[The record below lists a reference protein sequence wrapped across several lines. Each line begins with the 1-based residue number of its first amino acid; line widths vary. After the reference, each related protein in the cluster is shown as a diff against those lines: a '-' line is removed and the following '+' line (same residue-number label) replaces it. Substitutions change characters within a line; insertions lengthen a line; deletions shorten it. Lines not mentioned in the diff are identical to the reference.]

1 MLDFASKISVPQHT
15 LFREL
20 AGEAVLLN
28 LESGTYFGL
37 DETGTSFWQV
47 LTTTGTL
54 QEAYDRLLSEY
65 DVEPDDLRQDIS
77 GLLDKLLD
85 HDLVEII
92 PQET

>member
-37 DETGTSFWQV
+37 DETDTSFWQV

-54 QEAYDRLLSEY
+54 QEAYDLLLAEY

-77 GLLDKLLD
+77 GLLDKLID
-85 HDLVEII
+85 HALVEII
-92 PQET
+92 PAD

>member
-1 MLDFASKISVPQHT
+1 MLDLSAKISIPEHT

-28 LESGTYFGL
+28 LASGTYFGL

-47 LTTTGTL
+47 LTTTGTI
-54 QEAYDRLLSEY
+54 QEAYDQLLSEY

-77 GLLDKLLD
+77 GLLDKLID

-92 PQET
+92 PAD

>member
-28 LESGTYFGL
+28 LDSGTYFGL
-37 DETGTSFWQV
+37 DETGTSFWQA
-47 LTTTGTL
+47 LTTTDTIQG
-54 QEAYDRLLSEY
+54 AYDLLLSEY

-77 GLLDKLLD
+77 GLLDKLID
-85 HDLVEII
+85 HALVKII
-92 PQET
+92 PAD

>member
-37 DETGTSFWQV
+37 DETGTAFWQI
-47 LTTTGTL
+47 LTTTGTI
-54 QEAYDRLLSEY
+54 QEAYDLLLAEY
-65 DVEPDDLRQDIS
+65 EVEPDDLRQDLS
-77 GLLDKLLD
+77 GLLDKLIG
-85 HDLVEII
+85 HSLVEIST
-92 PQET
+92 E